1 MRIKERRGWGKDQLH
16 KLMVPD
22 VGDSVGTLVGF
33 DEGDSVGTGMMYH

>member
-1 MRIKERRGWGKDQLH
+1 VRIKERRGCGKDQSH

-33 DEGDSVGTGMMYH
+33 DEGDSVGTGMM